1 MMLTQHTLTRLH
13 GLKLDGMARAFEEQL
28 AQPASHDLSF
38 EERFGLLVDREVVW
52 RDTRRLDRLLKLAH
66 LKFPGACLED
76 LDTRAVRG
84 LDSRLLASLAS
95 CDWIR
100 AGQAVIATGKTG
112 VGKSWIAC
120 ALGNQACRQGFSV
133 LYTRFP
139 RLLEELR
146 IAHGDGSFGRRL
158 AQLAKTDVLI
168 IDDWAIGPITQA
180 ARSDLLEVLDDRTT
194 GKSTIVTSQ
203 LTVEHWHEYLADPT
217 LADAILDR
225 IVHHSHRLALHGESL
240 RKNRPE
246 KATGK
251 S

>member
-1 MMLTQHTLTRLH
+1 MLTQHTLTRLH

-194 GKSTIVTSQ
+194 GKSTIVTS
-203 LTVEHWHEYLADPT
+203 
-217 LADAILDR
+217 
-225 IVHHSHRLALHGESL
+225 
-240 RKNRPE
+240 
-246 KATGK
+246 
-251 S
+251 

>member
-13 GLKLDGMARAFEEQL
+13 GLKLDGMARAFEEQIT
-28 AQPASHDLSF
+28 QPASHDLSF
-38 EERFGLLVDREVVW
+38 EERFGLLVDREIVW

-84 LDSRLLASLAS
+84 LDNRLLSSLAS

-100 AGQAVIATGKTG
+100 SGQAVIATGKTG

-133 LYTRFP
+133 LYARFP

-225 IVHHSHRLALHGESL
+225 IVHHSHRIALHGESL

-246 KATGK
+246 KGNAK
-251 S
+251 P

>member
-1 MMLTQHTLTRLH
+1 MLTQHTLTRLH

-28 AQPASHDLSF
+28 AQPANHGLSF

-52 RDTRRLDRLLKLAH
+52 RDNRRLDRLLKQAH

-76 LDTRAVRG
+76 LDTRAARG
-84 LDSRLLASLAS
+84 LDTRLLASLAS

-120 ALGNQACRQGFSV
+120 ALGNQACRQGFAV

-146 IAHGDGSFGRRL
+146 IAHGDGSFGKRL
-158 AQLAKTDVLI
+158 TQLAKTDVLI

-180 ARSDLLEVLDDRTT
+180 ASDLLEVLDDRIT
-194 GKSTIVTSQ
+194 GKSTVVTSQ
-203 LTVEHWHEYLADPT
+203 LSVEHWHEYLADPT

-225 IVHHSHRLALHGESL
+225 IVHHSHRLTLHGESL

-246 KATGK
+246 KETGK

>member
-1 MMLTQHTLTRLH
+1 MLTQHTLTRLH
-13 GLKLDGMARAFEEQL
+13 GMKLDGMARAFEEQL
-28 AQPASHDLSF
+28 AQPASHGLSF
-38 EERFGLLVDREVVW
+38 EERFGLLVDREIVW
-52 RDTRRLDRLLKLAH
+52 RDTRRLDRLLKQAH
-66 LKFPGACLED
+66 LKVPGACLED
-76 LDTRAVRG
+76 LDTRAVRM
-84 LDSRLLASLAS
+84 LDTRLLASLAS

-100 AGQAVIATGKTG
+100 AGHAVIATGKTG

-146 IAHGDGSFGRRL
+146 IAHGDGSFSRRL
-158 AQLAKTDVLI
+158 AQLARTDVLI

-194 GKSTIVTSQ
+194 GKSTVVTSQ
-203 LTVEHWHEYLADPT
+203 LSVEHWHEYLADPT

-225 IVHHSHRLALHGESL
+225 IVHHSHRITLRGDSL
-240 RKNRPE
+240 RKNPPE
-246 KATGK
+246 KGTAK